1 MPSLGYTGLRPA
13 GYWHEVFRLSGVKE
27 GSRSLGRGHPTTWAD
42 PFPSPH
48 TLNGAEHCTCTALPA
63 LPEST
68 TTLQPQLSAR
78 LGWAT
83 SAGLVV
89 QKGGA
94 AWWQGWWE
102 DPGCHGDC
110 SWSQNANLENVDRG
124 PLQPL
129 SRRRPF
135 IRRQSIRNEP
145 NIGARQPRFSS
156 ATRWLLTVQLKVTS
170 MASDM
175 GSLTSH
181 NHVLGSIYHREA
193 LSPIPAPNILMWAP
207 GQPDLTPS
215 SLVPFIHH
223 LGSH

>member
-1 MPSLGYTGLRPA
+1 M
-13 GYWHEVFRLSGVKE
+13 
-27 GSRSLGRGHPTTWAD
+27 
-42 PFPSPH
+42 
-48 TLNGAEHCTCTALPA
+48 
-63 LPEST
+63 
-68 TTLQPQLSAR
+68 
-78 LGWAT
+78 
-83 SAGLVV
+83 

-94 AWWQGWWE
+94 AWWQGCWE

-156 ATRWLLTVQLKVTS
+156 ATRWLLAVQLKVTS

-175 GSLTSH
+175 GSLASH
-181 NHVLGSIYHREA
+181 NHVLGSTYHREA
-193 LSPIPAPNILMWAP
+193 LSPIPAPSILMCAP

-223 LGSH
+223 LGSLSAPFLLNQASQESCSMDVTLRKSLKHCGLEGTHLQNG